1 MKSKRIALKA
11 ASFIAAATLSAAMP
25 LSTIGSTF
33 MQSALTAYAAETSG
47 SLTYEKYDD
56 HVEIVGSDYKATS
69 IEIPASISGLPV
81 TAIGDYAFNGSSLSS
96 VTIPDTVK
104 TIGKYAFAM
113 SSNLKSVTIPESVE
127 FIDLRAF
134 DLCKQLSEVNLPDKM
149 IEMSARVFD
158 NTPWIDAQRQKNDLV
173 IINGNLIDGEKAKG
187 DVVIPSDVKYVSAG
201 AFERNED
208 ITSVVFPSSV
218 TKINDNVFFYCSNL
232 KSVDAKSCTF
242 IDSMAFAYC
251 NKLTDLKVSGKMTK
265 IDYMAFS
272 DVTAQATITVY
283 GTKADWDQADKPTDD
298 KFLNNAKYIFDESY
312 VAPPEEIEG
321 DLNADGSF
329 NTADLILMNK
339 WLLNVPGTELA
350 NWKAGDFIKDEQL
363 DVYDLVLMRKALI
376 AKGQ

>member
-11 ASFIAAATLSAAMP
+11 AYFIAAATLSAAMP

-33 MQSALTAYAAETSG
+33 MQSTLTAYAAETSG

-56 HVEIVGSDYKATS
+56 HVEIIGSDYKATS

-104 TIGKYAFAM
+104 TIGKYAFSM
-113 SSNLKSVTIPESVE
+113 STNLKSVTIPESVE

-187 DVVIPSDVKYVSAG
+187 DVIIPSDVKYVSAG

-298 KFLNNAKYIFDESY
+298 KFLNNARYIFDESY

-321 DLNADGSF
+321 DLNADGS
-329 NTADLILMNK
+329 TQPI
-339 WLLNVPGTELA
+339 
-350 NWKAGDFIKDEQL
+350 
-363 DVYDLVLMRKALI
+363 
-376 AKGQ
+376 